1 MSKRLRL
8 AENLARMG
16 ASRGA
21 YMVVVGKPEGRRT
34 LERPRRRWTDN
45 IKIDLTEVEW
55 GGGSWTGS
63 I

>member
-34 LERPRRRWTDN
+34 LERPRRR
-45 IKIDLTEVEW
+45 
-55 GGGSWTGS
+55 
-63 I
+63 